1 LTEFGLLGTWQND
14 CRLPPAPNN
23 FRTVYEGLPSGDVR
37 RTYYDGPNKFYS
49 AFVIKRVS
57 RISADQILYEQL
69 GQDDLQFVVLKKV
82 GNRYR
87 IFSNPAAPARSMCKR
102 DDTPETPRGG
112 SARRHRGKPSATIDD
127 AKRLLGALSDGRGEE
142 RALTSWRGGSPS
154 GTHCLGRP

>member
-1 LTEFGLLGTWQND
+1 MLRTTLVLFALALTASGPATAQTPRRVLTEFGLLGTWQND

-69 GQDDLQFVVLKKV
+69 GQNDLQFVVLKKV

-87 IFSNPAAPARSMCKR
+87 IFSNHSRAGKVYVQEGRYARDASGGLGQ
-102 DDTPETPRGG
+102 ETPWQTKC
-112 SARRHRGKPSATIDD
+112 HD
-127 AKRLLGALSDGRGEE
+127 
-142 RALTSWRGGSPS
+142 
-154 GTHCLGRP
+154 